1 MQSYNQNEAYTI
13 DFNNHTFKYSNRTIN
28 YVYNW
33 DGDIGT
39 MGKCTLNF
47 ETSASASDCTEET
60 LDMIRKVKGFLQM
73 ELYYCGLSLEELQ
86 AEN

>member
-1 MQSYNQNEAYTI
+1 
-13 DFNNHTFKYSNRTIN
+13 
-28 YVYNW
+28 
-33 DGDIGT
+33 